1 MAELVS
7 SEASLLVDGH
17 LFPVSPPSLLSVSVS
32 FFFISLQSTLK
43 PPFYV
48 FKDSHIQIQS
58 YFEILGGQD
67 FNR

>member
-32 FFFISLQSTLK
+32 FFLIRMPVHPEALL
-43 PPFYV
+43 
-48 FKDSHIQIQS
+48 
-58 YFEILGGQD
+58 L
-67 FNR
+67 RL